1 MNKYLG
7 LVYWGIYFLL
17 QLMIENA
24 IKTPLVDGNL
34 HLSVSFLFLLN
45 TGLLFIKP
53 NFKLFF
59 SLQLLSIATFVLALL
74 PHFFFFNI
82 YSFVA
87 RFNYIWLKPKE
98 FAYVFLYLLLAIGII
113 YLIVK
118 AQFNLVK
125 NQLHYSFEFVVLLV
139 FLLCFRL
146 TVKTKLVHRFQ
157 TNIYLK
163 GINENKLDLFLDD
176 YTIYQ
181 QGADAIKNY
190 SCGNTMTVSPSI
202 RFFGDNQSNKEL
214 LMIMESWGELVNPQ
228 NQAKCIDFLNKYIHQ
243 KTTLPSHYM
252 VEWGKICFH
261 GNTASAEARELLN
274 MDNEESYRAFLEFSK
289 SPKYNLVANK
299 IKAGYHTIASFPA
312 SKQYGNNHSNAEG
325 FRKKLQFKS
334 RFYLEEL
341 INNKTAK
348 INQEN
353 GYYSVFDEDMVDS
366 IMHESK
372 NYIKVFAYGLTINT
386 HSPFNLD
393 RSRVDKKD
401 YEEAKKVLLKS
412 FDNNEHAFDQFYRI
426 LITIKHTLNHLDKD
440 PSLFDKVLFV
450 GDHSYPDLRCLNLY
464 NKEFVPYLVLSKK
477 TLKQ

>member
-7 LVYWGIYFLL
+7 LVNWGVYFLL
-17 QLMIENA
+17 QLLIENC
-24 IKTPLVDGNL
+24 IKTPLVDGNI

-53 NFKLFF
+53 SFRVFF
-59 SLQLLSIATFVLALL
+59 IIQLLSIATFVLALL

-82 YSFVA
+82 YSFIS

-98 FAYVFLYLLLAIGII
+98 FAFFFLYLIFAVFVI

-118 AQFNLVK
+118 AQFNLIK
-125 NQLHYSFEFVVLLV
+125 NHLNYSFEFVVLLV
-139 FLLCFRL
+139 FLMAFR
-146 TVKTKLVHRFQ
+146 TIVQVKLVHRFQ

-163 GINENKLDLFLDD
+163 GINENKLDLFIDD
-176 YTIYQ
+176 YSIYK
-181 QGADAIKNY
+181 QGANAIKDY
-190 SCGNTMTVSPSI
+190 TCGKSNAISPSI
-202 RFFGDNQSNKEL
+202 QYFGDNQTNKEL
-214 LMIMESWGELVNPQ
+214 LMLMESWSELVNPQ
-228 NQAKCIDFLNKYIHQ
+228 NQAVCIDFLNNYILNNTH
-243 KTTLPSHYM
+243 LSSNYR
-252 VEWGKICFH
+252 VEFGRICFH

-289 SPKYNLVANK
+289 PSKYNLVANK

-312 SKQYGNNHSNAEG
+312 SKQYGSNHSNAEG
-325 FRKKLQFKS
+325 FRKKLNFKS

-341 INNKTAK
+341 LNNKTAK

-372 NYIKVFAYGLTINT
+372 NYHKVFAFGLTINT

-393 RSRVDKKD
+393 MSRVDLKD
-401 YEEAKKVLLKS
+401 YQKAKSILLKS
-412 FDNNEHAFDQFYRI
+412 FDNNLHAFDQFYRI
-426 LITIKHTLNHLDKD
+426 TVTIKHTLNYLDRD
-440 PSLFDKVLFV
+440 NSLFDKVLFV

-477 TLKQ
+477 H